1 MTDTPFTRR
10 PVTQVDPAKDRS
22 QQLRDDVQIQSR
34 PQTPSARA
42 DHAFAFR
49 SGDRDDDRSFGALF

>member
-22 QQLRDDVQIQSR
+22 QRLRDDVQVQSR

-42 DHAFAFR
+42 DHAFSR
-49 SGDRDDDRSFGALF
+49 SDRDGGSGFGALF